1 MAESNCSIIRY
12 CDSLGKER
20 CSLFLFR
27 KGYICHNQ
35 KILDMEKGLWDNQ
48 TYFLGGASEMNAIV
62 ALTVIIIL
70 VGIIVLDSSDCLR
83 NASFER

>member
-1 MAESNCSIIRY
+1 MNAIVALTVII
-12 CDSLGKER
+12 
-20 CSLFLFR
+20 LFLS
-27 KGYICHNQ
+27 YISHNQ
-35 KILDMEKGLWDNQ
+35 KILDRKKGLWDSPNI
-48 TYFLGGASEMNAIV
+48 FFRRSKRMNALV

>member
-1 MAESNCSIIRY
+1 MAESNCSITRY

-20 CSLFLFR
+20 CSLFLSR
-27 KGYICHNQ
+27 KGYSCYNQ

>member
-1 MAESNCSIIRY
+1 MGR
-12 CDSLGKER
+12 ER
-20 CSLFLFR
+20 CILSLFR

-35 KILDMEKGLWDNQ
+35 KILDIEKGLWDNQ